1 MDYRNHRPSFAALR
15 RLRAY
20 LLTGL
25 ALLLVPLL
33 AWSQATDLPPVVFVH
48 GQSGSAQQF
57 ETQAMRFTSNGYPQN
72 LLFAFEYDTSK
83 AANPLA
89 ALDAFIDGVLA
100 QTGSK
105 KVYAIGHSRGTTV
118 WTSYLGSAAFNGPAK
133 VAKYV
138 NIDGVAQPTLPGG
151 VPTIG
156 IWGEWNTADSGYNR
170 RGNTNAVIGPD
181 PGANY
186 YFGTKSHTELA
197 TSAEAF
203 ALAYQFFTGRA
214 PATTDVVPE
223 PPGQV
228 QVGGRA
234 VIFPENLGYAGAKV
248 EVWLVE
254 PRTGQRM
261 QARPLAQFDIDSTG
275 NFGPLKVNG
284 TKHYELAVI
293 RPPANGAPE
302 TVHHFYFEPFSR
314 SDLFVRLNTSRPNTS
329 LELYLPREP
338 SYTNLVLTRQRDF
351 WGDQGANSDQLLIDG
366 LNVLQANTS
375 PRSGVNLAVFAYD
388 AGPRVPPSPVPGPP
402 DGQTDLSKGELFPFT
417 TLTFLTAVDVSI
429 PASPDASG
437 SVAVTDVTRGSGNA
451 STVNVPNW
459 PADVHRITVQFRDDD
474 QAVERFTDPQLGPR
488 GRLPGR

>member
-1 MDYRNHRPSFAALR
+1 MTRRWTTAASAR
-15 RLRAY
+15 WTQHFW
-20 LLTGL
+20 TG
-25 ALLLVPLL
+25 ALLLLAACMLSVATISVSRAAEPLL
-33 AWSQATDLPPVVFVH
+33 PIVFVH

-57 ETQAMRFTSNGYPQN
+57 ETQAMRFTSNGYPQQ
-72 LLFAFEYDTSK
+72 LLFAFEYDTSLSTQ
-83 AANPLA
+83 PLA
-89 ALDAFIDGVLA
+89 ALDAFIDDVLA
-100 QTGSK
+100 QTGAP

-118 WTSYLGSAAFNGPAK
+118 WTSYLDDPAFNGSAK

-138 NIDGVAQPTLPGG
+138 NIDGRTQATLPGG

-181 PGANY
+181 PAANY
-186 YFGTKSHTELA
+186 YFGTKSHTEVA

-203 ALAYQFFTGRA
+203 ALAYRFFLDRA

-228 QVGGRA
+228 RISGRA
-234 VIFPENLGYAGAKV
+234 VIFPENVGYPGAVV
-248 EVWLVE
+248 EAWRVE
-254 PRTGQRM
+254 PNTGHRIGTDPV
-261 QARPLAQFDIDSTG
+261 ATFGIDATG
-275 NFGPLKVNG
+275 NFGPFKVNG
-284 TKHYELAVI
+284 LKHYELAVI

-314 SDLFVRLNTSRPNTS
+314 SNHFLRLNTSRPNTG
-329 LELYLPREP
+329 LEVYLPRDP
-338 SYTNLVLTRQRDF
+338 RYTNLVMTRQRDY
-351 WGDQGANSDQLLIDG
+351 WGDQGTNSDELRIDG

-388 AGPRVPPSPVPGPP
+388 AGPGGP
-402 DGQTDLSKGELFPFT
+402 DGATDLGKGELFPFNF
-417 TLTFLTAVDVSI
+417 LTFLTAVDVSI

-437 SVAVTDVTRGSGNA
+437 TVAVTDVARGGRA
-451 STVNVPNW
+451 STINVPNW
-459 PADVHRITVQFRDDD
+459 PADLHRITIQFRDDD

-488 GRLPGR
+488 GKLPGR

>member
-1 MDYRNHRPSFAALR
+1 MTLRWKTWVFPSWIALGRRQWLAGALVLLAGMLGLVAAPIS
-15 RLRAY
+15 RA
-20 LLTGL
+20 
-25 ALLLVPLL
+25 AEPLL
-33 AWSQATDLPPVVFVH
+33 PVVFVH

-57 ETQAMRFTSNGYPQN
+57 ETQAMRFTSNGYPQEM
-72 LLFAFEYDTSK
+72 LFAFEYDTSQ

-89 ALDAFIDGVLA
+89 DLDAFIDGVLA
-100 QTGSK
+100 QTGAG

-118 WTSYLGSAAFNGPAK
+118 WTSYLDSSDFDGPSK

-138 NIDGVAQPTLPGG
+138 NIDGRTQPTLPGG

-197 TSAEAF
+197 TSPEAF
-203 ALAYQFFTGRA
+203 ALAYRFFTGRE

-228 QVGGRA
+228 QVSGRA
-234 VIFPENLGYAGAKV
+234 VIFPENVGYAGATV
-248 EVWLVE
+248 EGWLLD
-254 PRTGQRM
+254 PDTGQRIGT
-261 QARPLAQFDIDSTG
+261 QPLATFDINDSG
-275 NFGPLKVNG
+275 SFGPIKLNG
-284 TKHYELAVI
+284 LKHYEFAVI

-314 SDLFVRLNTSRPNTS
+314 SDHFVRLNTSRPNTS
-329 LELYLPREP
+329 LELYLPRDP
-338 SYTNLVLTRQRDF
+338 RYTNLVLTRQRDY
-351 WGDQGANSDQLLIDG
+351 WGDQGTISDRLLIDG

-388 AGPRVPPSPVPGPP
+388 DGVGGP
-402 DGQTDLSKGELFPFT
+402 DGATDLSKGELFPFNL
-417 TLTFLTAVDVSI
+417 LTFLTAVDVSI
-429 PASPDASG
+429 SASPDGSG
-437 SVAVTDVTRGSGNA
+437 TVAVTDVARGGGA

-459 PADVHRITVQFRDDD
+459 PADLHRISIQFRDDD
-474 QAVERFTDPQLGPR
+474 PAVERFTDPTLGPR
-488 GRLPGR
+488 GKLPGR